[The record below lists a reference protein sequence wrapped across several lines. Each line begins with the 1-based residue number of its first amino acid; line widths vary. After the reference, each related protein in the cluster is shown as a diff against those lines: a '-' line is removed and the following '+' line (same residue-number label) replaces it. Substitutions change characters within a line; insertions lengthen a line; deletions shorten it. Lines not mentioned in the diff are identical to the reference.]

1 MGEDL
6 AIRIYYIYIY
16 FVNWKR
22 KKSVSPQNIA
32 GMQQKNKQNKHSIWA
47 FARRQSPFCNSWFTY
62 DEWFSFK
69 PVIDDE
75 KHTCK
80 NHEEAVILPSLFPIL
95 YTYVHLG
102 LLHFTRR
109 QDFIFLF
116 LFFSPSS
123 WMKIPLEGVFC

>member
-6 AIRIYYIYIY
+6 TIRFTIFF

-80 NHEEAVILPSLFPIL
+80 NHEEAVILYLFSRSCTL
-95 YTYVHLG
+95 MYTY
-102 LLHFTRR
+102 
-109 QDFIFLF
+109 DFYTLQEDRISYFYF
-116 LFFSPSS
+116 FFFSPSS